1 MITPLN
7 AYFAMVVVFCQKY
20 DKNSGV
26 GTVVALMLP
35 FLIGISVLWT
45 VLFLLWFMLGIPFGL

>member
-1 MITPLN
+1 
-7 AYFAMVVVFCQKY
+7 MVVVFCQKY